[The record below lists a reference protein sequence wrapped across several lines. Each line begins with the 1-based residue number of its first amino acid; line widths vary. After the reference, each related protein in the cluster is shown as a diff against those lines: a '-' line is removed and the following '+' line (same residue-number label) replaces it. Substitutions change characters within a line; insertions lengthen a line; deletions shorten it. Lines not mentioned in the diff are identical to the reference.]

1 MPHGVKD
8 AATEVVGI
16 EDAATA
22 LLLAAEKGRIGER
35 YIISERYITIRELF
49 ETAADAGGAKR
60 PRFGIPLW
68 ALHLLGHAGDVVGR
82 AIRRD
87 TPVTSTSARL
97 LHILPPMDHSK
108 AERELGWQPSPI
120 HDSIRR
126 ATQFYPENL
135 PSSR

>member
-49 ETAADAGGAKR
+49 EMAPKR
-60 PRFGIPLW
+60 
-68 ALHLLGHAGDVVGR
+68 V
-82 AIRRD
+82 
-87 TPVTSTSARL
+87 
-97 LHILPPMDHSK
+97 
-108 AERELGWQPSPI
+108 E
-120 HDSIRR
+120 
-126 ATQFYPENL
+126 
-135 PSSR
+135 